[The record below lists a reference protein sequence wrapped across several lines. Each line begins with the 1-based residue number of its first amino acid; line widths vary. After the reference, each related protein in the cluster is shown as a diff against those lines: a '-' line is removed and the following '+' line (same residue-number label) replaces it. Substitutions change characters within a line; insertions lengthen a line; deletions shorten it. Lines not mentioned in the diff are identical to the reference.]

1 MRNVFLLL
9 VLTVC
14 CLTVSATE
22 VNDTIIMA
30 NAKDTTVINN
40 NDKVVIVTGDEP
52 YKVKVIRKENDD
64 ECKVHDF
71 SAHFSIGVNM
81 GLGTPEGMSIKP
93 FKSWD
98 IALTVFQY
106 DYSPKKKLQ
115 TYSAGVGIGWH
126 NYGIG
131 SSKMFTKDANGVVGL
146 TDYPANAGSKY
157 SRINIFNIFVPL
169 LFTQKFDSKGK
180 YSLSVGPVVNFN
192 VAGHLTAGYETNDI
206 EYDLTTRKIDY
217 RPVTVDIMG
226 VFNINDIGIYA
237 RYSPMTVMK
246 KNRGPEFRSLTL
258 GLYF

>member
-52 YKVKVIRKENDD
+52 YKVKVIKKEDDD

-146 TDYPANAGSKY
+146 TDYPANADSKY
-157 SRINIFNIFVPL
+157 SRINIFNICRF
-169 LFTQKFDSKGK
+169 G
-180 YSLSVGPVVNFN
+180 
-192 VAGHLTAGYETNDI
+192 I
-206 EYDLTTRKIDY
+206 
-217 RPVTVDIMG
+217 
-226 VFNINDIGIYA
+226 NI
-237 RYSPMTVMK
+237 
-246 KNRGPEFRSLTL
+246 
-258 GLYF
+258 